1 MKTIMSLE
9 QYKNYK
15 NGELNLIDIKLQNIG
30 VKRNSTLAYLLRN
43 KKYIIALIVLFACYI
58 ESEIYLNNGV
68 ESINAYNFN
77 LDSCIDLFKI
87 NNKGI
92 ANI

>member
-15 NGELNLIDIKLQNIG
+15 NGKTNLIDIKLQNIG
-30 VKRNSTLAYLLRN
+30 VKRNSTLEYLIKHR
-43 KKYIIALIVLFACYI
+43 KYIIALIVLFACYV
-58 ESEIYLNNGV
+58 ESEIYLNNSL

-77 LDSCIDLFKI
+77 LDSCVDLFKI